1 VRIDYFFSEAKRTR
15 KALALGYGLAMIF
28 ALLSLFSLQVT
39 KPARAAATFTVNSTG
54 DAGDDNPGN
63 GSCFTGVLIPGS
75 GFGLAKECTLRAA
88 IEEANA
94 NDNDERVVDAI
105 NFGIPEAGPH
115 TISPARALP
124 DITEPVTIDGYT
136 EPGASVN
143 TATTGTNAVLQIVL
157 NGSNAPDTAA
167 GLRMT
172 AGSTVKGL
180 VINGFNTGVILFPD
194 GGQQGEGNRL
204 EGSFIGTDASG
215 TTAVSNGIGVL
226 ASGFATGSNPSES
239 KNEVVGGDTLA
250 ARNLISGNI
259 TGVDTFFGRAT
270 VEGNL
275 IGTKKD
281 GTTTLGNGLSGV
293 VVTGPGNIIVS
304 NTIAHSGFDGVEVS
318 GDDGTGNRIL
328 SNSIFD
334 NGLLGIDL
342 RGSDGPSAND
352 TSDGDA
358 GPNNQQ
364 NYPVI
369 TDATTV
375 GTVTTIEGTLNSIP
389 SSVTTQTFTIQFFS
403 SPAVDP
409 SGFGEGRT
417 FLGETQVE
425 TDAIGNASFTFVP
438 AQKVPVGQ
446 FITATA
452 TNNATGDT
460 SEFSQAN
467 DVEPPV
473 AQP

>member
-1 VRIDYFFSEAKRTR
+1 
-15 KALALGYGLAMIF
+15 
-28 ALLSLFSLQVT
+28 
-39 KPARAAATFTVNSTG
+39 
-54 DAGDDNPGN
+54 
-63 GSCFTGVLIPGS
+63 
-75 GFGLAKECTLRAA
+75 
-88 IEEANA
+88 
-94 NDNDERVVDAI
+94 
-105 NFGIPEAGPH
+105 
-115 TISPARALP
+115 
-124 DITEPVTIDGYT
+124 
-136 EPGASVN
+136 
-143 TATTGTNAVLQIVL
+143 
-157 NGSNAPDTAA
+157 
-167 GLRMT
+167 
-172 AGSTVKGL
+172 
-180 VINGFNTGVILFPD
+180 
-194 GGQQGEGNRL
+194 
-204 EGSFIGTDASG
+204 
-215 TTAVSNGIGVL
+215 
-226 ASGFATGSNPSES
+226 
-239 KNEVVGGDTLA
+239 
-250 ARNLISGNI
+250 
-259 TGVDTFFGRAT
+259 
-270 VEGNL
+270 
-275 IGTKKD
+275 
-281 GTTTLGNGLSGV
+281 V

-304 NTIAHSGFDGVEVS
+304 NTIAHSGIDGVGVS

-389 SSVTTQTFTIQFFS
+389 SSVTTQTFTLQFFS

-409 SGFGEGRT
+409 SGFGEGKT